1 METAATSTSLDSGPN
16 KSAGVEMSFH
26 AGQLDPDVLDHV
38 RRLALDDADYAAA
51 RKMVMDALPDCTA
64 AEADDVI
71 KEIEED
77 W

>member
-1 METAATSTSLDSGPN
+1 
-16 KSAGVEMSFH
+16 MSFH

-51 RKMVMDALPDCTA
+51 RKLVMDALPDCTA
-64 AEADDVI
+64 DEADVVI
-71 KEIEED
+71 EEIEED